1 VRKDESRA
9 WKTTKIFYGDKRRK
23 IRHKEV
29 TEVYWQRGAGQ
40 RRLRVIVIAPT
51 PYRKSKSKRLYY
63 RDPAYL
69 FTSDLRPSAKQLL
82 QIYFVR
88 WQIEV
93 NHREEKDKALKYVTV
108 STRHCT

>member
-1 VRKDESRA
+1 MAGPSSIHSLPTEQYNQDVVSLGMHAAVTAMDAMDSPRPGEAGRA
-9 WKTTKIFYGDKRRK
+9 
-23 IRHKEV
+23 
-29 TEVYWQRGAGQ
+29 
-40 RRLRVIVIAPT
+40 

-88 WQIEV
+88 WQIVV